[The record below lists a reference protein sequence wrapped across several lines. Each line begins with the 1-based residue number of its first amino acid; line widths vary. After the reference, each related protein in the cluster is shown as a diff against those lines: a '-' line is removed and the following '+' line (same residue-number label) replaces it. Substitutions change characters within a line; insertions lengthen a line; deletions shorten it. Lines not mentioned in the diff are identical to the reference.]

1 VAPTQALFY
10 IRANARTDT
19 STHTLFVNHSLLLP
33 PVTAE
38 VLYSIVRAIIPAS
51 HHCISYS
58 LPSSSPSLT
67 RFRPLFPRSFPPSI
81 LLRPIRI
88 SPVLPFSPCLS
99 SPSLPHTPCLL
110 LSSLTPPLLPLS
122 PQMAVSFC
130 LCRLLSLDHSLAPT
144 VSCLLSAPLG
154 GKVTVLS
161 VLRLGCDPSSASVR
175 ESLRGVPGETVTA
188 TDYELLVRCD
198 AVRTLCSVMCVVT
211 LNNLVLF
218 SPLLTSSPLLSSSL
232 LSSHSLLL

>member
-38 VLYSIVRAIIPAS
+38 VLYSIVCAVLTALP
-51 HHCISYS
+51 HFISYS

-67 RFRPLFPRSFPPSI
+67 CFRHLFPRSFPPSI
-81 LLRPIRI
+81 LLHPIRL
-88 SPVLPFSPCLS
+88 SPVLPFSACLS
-99 SPSLPHTPCLL
+99 SPSLPHSSVPHTPCLL
-110 LSSLTPPLLPLS
+110 LSSLSPLIPPLLPLS

-161 VLRLGCDPSSASVR
+161 VLRLGCDPSSASAR

-188 TDYELLVRCD
+188 SDYELLVRCD
-198 AVRTLCSVMCVVT
+198 AIRTVCCVMCVVW
-211 LNNLVLF
+211 
-218 SPLLTSSPLLSSSL
+218 
-232 LSSHSLLL
+232 H